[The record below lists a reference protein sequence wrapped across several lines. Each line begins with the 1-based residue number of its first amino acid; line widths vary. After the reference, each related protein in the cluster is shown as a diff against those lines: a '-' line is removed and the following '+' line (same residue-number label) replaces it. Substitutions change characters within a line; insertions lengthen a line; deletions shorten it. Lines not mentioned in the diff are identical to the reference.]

1 MSLEAPHPHEEFVE
15 VADRVFV
22 RRHRF
27 FDSNSTL
34 IVGDDACLVIDTR
47 TTHEQG
53 ADLAER
59 VRRITPHPWT
69 VVNTH
74 HHFDHVFGNSA
85 FLPCDVW
92 GHPRCAEILRADGEA
107 MRTRMIGHAT
117 AAGRPDLAEQLEH
130 VVVHPP
136 NQMVSEYVDLSV
148 GGRSVQLHHLG
159 RGHTDNDVVVRVP
172 DCGLLHAGDLVEEG
186 GPPSFNDSYPLDWFD
201 TMSRVSGLSEGVVVP
216 GHGAVVD
223 REFVDNQRAE
233 IGAVVAL
240 AREVHAEGG
249 RIEDAAVK
257 GPFGEDASLEALE
270 RAVAQLRG
278 ELT

>member
-1 MSLEAPHPHEEFVE
+1 
-15 VADRVFV
+15 
-22 RRHRF
+22 
-27 FDSNSTL
+27 
-34 IVGDDACLVIDTR
+34 
-47 TTHEQG
+47 
-53 ADLAER
+53 
-59 VRRITPHPWT
+59 
-69 VVNTH
+69 
-74 HHFDHVFGNSA
+74 
-85 FLPCDVW
+85 
-92 GHPRCAEILRADGEA
+92 

-159 RGHTDNDVVVRVP
+159 RGHTDNDVVVLVP
-172 DCGLLHAGDLVEEG
+172 DCDLLHAGDLVEEG